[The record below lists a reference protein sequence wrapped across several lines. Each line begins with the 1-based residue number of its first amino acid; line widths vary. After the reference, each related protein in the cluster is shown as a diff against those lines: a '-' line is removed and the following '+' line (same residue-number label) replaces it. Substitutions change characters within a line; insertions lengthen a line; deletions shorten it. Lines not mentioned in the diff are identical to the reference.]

1 MEKLG
6 TEYGGWH
13 VPIDIGLNENSI
25 VYSGGVGEDISFDIL
40 LQDKYGCHI
49 WLIDPTVKAQVH
61 FEECRHFFLNE
72 AKFSGKIQPDYYK
85 QIRDTFPDFDK
96 IHYINLGLWNT
107 MGSLPFYK
115 QPNEDYVSQSL
126 IPKMYGNNNYMVDVD
141 TIKNIM
147 VRNGHDRIDLLKLD
161 IEGAEINVLNQMLN
175 DGILPRYLL
184 VEYDLLIKKKDL
196 DMATDLLNKRILGLG
211 YRILCNV
218 GMNVTYEREIK
229 ISG

>member
-13 VPIDIGLNENSI
+13 IPIDIGLDENSI
-25 VYSGGVGEDISFDIL
+25 VYSGGVGEDMSFDIL
-40 LQDKYGCHI
+40 LQDKYGCHM

-85 QIRDTFPDFDK
+85 QIRDAFPDFDK

-107 MGSLPFYK
+107 TGSLPFYK
-115 QPNEDYVSQSL
+115 QPNEYYVSQSL

-147 VRNGHDRIDLLKLD
+147 ERNGHDRIDLLKLD
-161 IEGAEINVLNQMLN
+161 IEGAEINVLNRVLD

-184 VEYDLLIKKKDL
+184 VEYDLLIKNKDL
-196 DMATDLLNKRILGLG
+196 DGATDLLNKRILGLG
-211 YRILCNV
+211 YRMLCNV
-218 GMNVTYEREIK
+218 GYNVTYEIEI
-229 ISG
+229 

>member
-13 VPIDIGLNENSI
+13 IPIDIGLDENSI
-25 VYSGGVGEDISFDIL
+25 VYSGGVGEDMSFDIL
-40 LQDKYGCHI
+40 LQDKYGCHM

-85 QIRDTFPDFDK
+85 QIRDTFPDFNK

-107 MGSLPFYK
+107 TGSFPFYK

-126 IPKMYGNNNYMVDVD
+126 IPKMYGSNNYMVDVD

-147 VRNGHDRIDLLKLD
+147 ERNGHDRIDLLKLD
-161 IEGAEINVLNQMLN
+161 IEGAEINVLNRVLD

-184 VEYDLLIKKKDL
+184 VEYDLLIKNKDL
-196 DMATDLLNKRILGLG
+196 DGATDLLNKRILGLG
-211 YRILCNV
+211 YRMLCNV
-218 GMNVTYEREIK
+218 GYNVTYEIEI
-229 ISG
+229 

>member
-13 VPIDIGLNENSI
+13 VPIDIRLDENSI
-25 VYSGGVGEDISFDIL
+25 VYSGGVGEDMSFDIL
-40 LQDKYGCHI
+40 LQDKYGCHM

-85 QIRDTFPDFDK
+85 QIRDTFPDFNK

-107 MGSLPFYK
+107 TGSLPFYK

-126 IPKMYGNNNYMVDVD
+126 IPKMYGSNNYMVDVD

-147 VRNGHDRIDLLKLD
+147 ERNGHDRIDLLKLD
-161 IEGAEINVLNQMLN
+161 IEGAEINVLNKMLD

-184 VEYDLLIKKKDL
+184 VEYDLLIKNKDS
-196 DMATDLLNKRILGLG
+196 DMTTDLLNKRILGLG
-211 YRILCNV
+211 YRMLCNV
-218 GMNVTYEREIK
+218 GYNVTYEREIR